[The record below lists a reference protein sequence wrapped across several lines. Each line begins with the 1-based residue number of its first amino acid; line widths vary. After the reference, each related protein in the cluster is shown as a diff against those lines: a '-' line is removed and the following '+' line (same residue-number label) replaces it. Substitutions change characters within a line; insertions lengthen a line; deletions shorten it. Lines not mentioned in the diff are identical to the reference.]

1 MVKRLNED
9 FLDDQIDDVLLQSDE
24 QESLPAASFNSGFQY
39 RWTLWYSKT
48 YKELLNPSY
57 DKALLKSFDDVYVK
71 IIRPLYKF
79 MERYLY
85 VDGYSEAMFMTSP
98 EKGWTYTAGMPEL
111 TERVTPSRLLYFTLA
126 IGRVTHCHMIESET
140 SDGSKAKLSSTIPL
154 NSTLGRT

>member
-85 VDGYSEAMFMTSP
+85 VDGYSEEMFMTSP
-98 EKGWTYTAGMPEL
+98 EKGWTYTAGMPE
-111 TERVTPSRLLYFTLA
+111 FA
-126 IGRVTHCHMIESET
+126 I
-140 SDGSKAKLSSTIPL
+140 
-154 NSTLGRT
+154 